1 MRGRKGLAALLVLG
15 LVTSGCAT
23 IDSTME
29 MPPGPDKAKRCALLG
44 GLLLG
49 GAGAA
54 VANPRHTDDSTED
67 HVIGA
72 GVGAVVGAALGW
84 VLCSLGYEAETQ
96 APTAR
101 ASAQPTSGT
110 APLEVDLRGS
120 GSDPDGRIVR
130 YAWDLGDGSR
140 SVQRALRHVYEKP
153 GTYTARL
160 SVTDNEGLQGS
171 DSVRITALA
180 LRAVTPSPRVERR
193 IVLRGVQ
200 FDFDRANVRPEAE
213 VILDEAA
220 RVLKENRDVRVEIAG
235 HTDSIGPEAYN
246 QGLSQSRAKSV
257 RDYLVQGGIDSSRLS
272 WIGYGES
279 QPVADNARDEG
290 RAQNR
295 RVELNVL
302 R

>member
-1 MRGRKGLAALLVLG
+1 V
-15 LVTSGCAT
+15 
-23 IDSTME
+23 E
-29 MPPGPDKAKRCALLG
+29 QPDQQ
-44 GLLLG
+44 
-49 GAGAA
+49 
-54 VANPRHTDDSTED
+54 S
-67 HVIGA
+67 
-72 GVGAVVGAALGW
+72 
-84 VLCSLGYEAETQ
+84 
-96 APTAR
+96 PTAK

-110 APLEVDLRGS
+110 VPLAVELRGS
-120 GSDPDGRIVR
+120 GTDPDGQIAR
-130 YAWDLGDGSR
+130 YVWDLGDGS
-140 SVQRALRHVYEKP
+140 SSTQRALRHVYEKP

-160 SVTDNEGLQGS
+160 SVTDNDGLQDS
-171 DSVRITALA
+171 DSVKITASA
-180 LRAVTPSPRVERR
+180 PRAVTPSPRVEKR

-200 FDFDRANVRPEAE
+200 FNFDKADVRPEAE

-257 RDYLVQGGIDSSRLS
+257 RDYLVEGGVDSARLS
-272 WIGYGES
+272 WTGYGES
-279 QPVADNARDEG
+279 RPVADNASEEG